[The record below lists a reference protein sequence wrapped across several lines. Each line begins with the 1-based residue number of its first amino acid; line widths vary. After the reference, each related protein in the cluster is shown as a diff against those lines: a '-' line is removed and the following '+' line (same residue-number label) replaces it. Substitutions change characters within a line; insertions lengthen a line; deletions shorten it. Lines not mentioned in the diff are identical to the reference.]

1 MTRRGNDAGDWLLAY
16 PRSGV
21 VHLIDAIT
29 WSTADAGIGRAVCG
43 MVGRFTRPAADP
55 PLWRCSTCCALRGIP
70 TGSIRRGAA

>member
-21 VHLIDAIT
+21 VHLLDHVE

-43 MVGRFTRPAADP
+43 LVGRFTRPAVAAQ
-55 PLWRCSTCCALRGIP
+55 LWRCSTCCAMRGIT
-70 TGSIRRGAA
+70 TGSVRGAAS